1 MTENL
6 KFNNTEVPFLPKL
19 IIFELSKT
27 KHNYWLLN
35 RTSILLSII
44 KIFNQRLLIKRSF
57 FIYILTKGFNEEAF
71 LILFLRSN

>member
-19 IIFELSKT
+19 IIFESSKT

-44 KIFNQRLLIKRSF
+44 KILIKDFLFRGLF
-57 FIYILTKGFNEEAF
+57 LFIYLQKASMKKPF
-71 LILFLRSN
+71 